1 MLAAIA
7 RCGSLS
13 GAAAALHV
21 TPSAVSQ
28 QLAHLERL
36 VGRPLVDRS
45 ARGTALTAA
54 GRVLAARA
62 EAIDDE
68 LAGAERD
75 LAALDG
81 RAAGGVTVAAFPT
94 VIRNLLVPAMRTLGE
109 THPEVAVRIVEGEG
123 DSALRRLRHGEVD
136 VVIMERDA
144 GLGLGRHRQI
154 TVLPLH
160 TDPYRIAVPASW
172 PEPTGHADLA
182 DRPWIAGP
190 PGTASGQALERLG
203 WSARV
208 AHVCVDYP
216 TTLTLVRA
224 GLGAA
229 VVPALALMNE
239 DLSGIRATR
248 LTGAGARRLD
258 GLITGKRSGSPAA
271 EALFAAIR
279 EVVRTL

>member
-1 MLAAIA
+1 VLAAIA

-28 QLAHLERL
+28 QLAQLERA

-62 EAIDDE
+62 EAIDHE
-68 LAGAERD
+68 LAEAERD

-81 RAAGGVTVAAFPT
+81 RAAGSVTVAAFPT
-94 VIRNLLVPAMRTLGE
+94 VIRNLLVPALHALGDS
-109 THPEVAVRIVEGEG
+109 HPEVTVRIVEVEGEV
-123 DSALRRLRHGEVD
+123 ALRRLRHGEVD

-144 GLGLGRHRQI
+144 GLGLSRHRQL

-160 TDPYRIAVPASW
+160 TDPYRVAVPSRW
-172 PEPTGHADLA
+172 PEPGGPADLA

-203 WSARV
+203 FTARIV
-208 AHVCVDYP
+208 HVCVDYP

-229 VVPALALMNE
+229 VVPALALLDE
-239 DLSGIRATR
+239 DLPGIRATR

-258 GLITGKRSGSPAA
+258 ALITGKRSGSPAA
-271 EALFAAIR
+271 EALLAALR
-279 EVVRTL
+279 AVVRLL